1 MNENKTNINWFPGHM
16 AKTKRQI
23 SENLNLIDIIYEVI
37 DSRIPYS
44 SKIKD
49 IDELIK
55 NKKRILIFTKKDLCD
70 INKTNK
76 WIKYYEDKG
85 YKCLLVDLTNNK
97 DYKRIIDLTNELMKD
112 YLQSK
117 KDKGINN
124 YTTKVLVI
132 GIPNVGKST
141 LINTLVG
148 KTAAQTGNKPGV
160 TKSINWLKTKYNIT
174 LLDTPGILWPKLD
187 EKRVALNLAATSA
200 IKQEVLNITDIGNYL
215 LEYLCKN
222 YPEKVIERYK
232 ITIHEDTLEN
242 YYEIGKRTGLIKNDE
257 PLYREISI
265 KLYNDIVSGRIKGVT
280 LDDRN

>member
-1 MNENKTNINWFPGHM
+1 MNENKTTINWFPGHM

-49 IDELIK
+49 IDELI
-55 NKKRILIFTKKDLCD
+55 
-70 INKTNK
+70 
-76 WIKYYEDKG
+76 
-85 YKCLLVDLTNNK
+85 
-97 DYKRIIDLTNELMKD
+97 YKRIIDLTNELMKE
-112 YLQSK
+112 YLESK
-117 KDKGINN
+117 KEKGINN

-215 LEYLCKN
+215 LEYLCTN
-222 YPEKVIERYK
+222 YPEKIIERYK